1 MVLSKHPLLPEGQW
15 AEIANPRD
23 GWEPVPQEEIDAAQ
37 AQAAAAARRA
47 AAAAGEAPDY
57 EEWTVEELKD
67 ELAARDLPKSGNKA
81 DLVDRLQESDQN
93 PAPNTAQ
100 APAESDTTTEE

>member
-23 GWEPVPQEEIDAAQ
+23 GWEPVPQEEIDAAEQ
-37 AQAAAAARRA
+37 KAAAAAKRA
-47 AAAAGEAPDY
+47 ATAAAGEAPEY
-57 EEWTVEELKD
+57 EEWTVDELKD
-67 ELAARDLPKSGNKA
+67 ELTARDLPKSGNKA

-93 PAPNTAQ
+93 PVPNK
-100 APAESDTTTEE
+100 E